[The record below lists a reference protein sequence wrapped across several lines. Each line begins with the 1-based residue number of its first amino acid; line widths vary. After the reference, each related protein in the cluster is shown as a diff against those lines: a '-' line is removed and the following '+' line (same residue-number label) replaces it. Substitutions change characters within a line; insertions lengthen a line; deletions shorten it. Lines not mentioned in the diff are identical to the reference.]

1 MNGWLLLD
9 KPSGITSRDVVN
21 HAQKWFPKR
30 YKLGHT
36 GTLDPAA
43 TGLLV
48 LCVGAAT
55 RFAEHL
61 QHQTKTY
68 LAQFRLG
75 ASSDTDDADGEVQ
88 VNFEAK
94 PVTAEM
100 VQEALHRF
108 VGEIDQVPPGYS
120 AVKVAGRRA
129 HKLARRGQ
137 PIDLKPRP
145 ITVYRMDLLNFSW
158 PYLDLQVSCSKGTY
172 IRSLARDLGSQLGC
186 GGLVQ
191 TLRRTQVGNFRVED
205 GLPLETS
212 RQVVRARILPIDA
225 PLERLPKLELSE
237 DIGWRFVKGQQLP
250 VSQPDCNPIR
260 VYGSRFL
267 GLAQT
272 VKGFLKP
279 LIVVNPNIVMD

>member
-21 HAQKWFPKR
+21 QSQAWFPKR
-30 YKLGHT
+30 HKLGHT

-55 RFAEHL
+55 RFAEQL

-75 ASSDTDDADGEVQ
+75 ATSDTDDADGQVQ
-88 VNFEAK
+88 ENSDAK
-94 PVTAEM
+94 PIAVEI
-100 VQEALHRF
+100 VQETLGRF
-108 VGEIDQVPPGYS
+108 VGDIEQVPPGYS

-129 HKLARRGQ
+129 HKLARRGL

-145 ITVYRMDLLNFSW
+145 ITVYQLELLNYTW
-158 PYLDLQVSCSKGTY
+158 PDLEVRVSCSKGTY
-172 IRSLARDLGSQLGC
+172 IRSLARDLGVQLGC

-191 TLRRTQVGNFRVED
+191 TLRRTQVGSFRVDEA
-205 GLPLETS
+205 LPLDVS
-212 RQVVRARILPIDA
+212 RELVHARLLPIDA
-225 PLERLPKLELSE
+225 ALEHIPKLELA
-237 DIGWRFVKGQQLP
+237 DDVGWRFVKGQQLP
-250 VSQPDCNPIR
+250 VGQPDCHPIR
-260 VYGSRFL
+260 VYSSRFL
-267 GLAQT
+267 GLAQIE
-272 VKGFLKP
+272 KGVLKP
-279 LIVVNPNIVMD
+279 MIVVNQNAEME